1 MHSLSLE
8 DAPRVQRFLGFYLE
22 VVKEQSKKQLTTS
35 KSNFYKVAKD
45 HFRGVAR
52 IWNFFN
58 EQQVN
63 MIFDKTTQQLTLLN
77 FNQFLFSIASK
88 LDKLLMLLVHCGFS
102 LTNLLSEPE
111 NNVYVESMT
120 HMISK
125 LELYVKCV
133 EQISKAPDSAA
144 KEKFYPILVNQ
155 VKTFIKHLAEIQTS
169 ESLLMYNTLD
179 KYV

>member
-1 MHSLSLE
+1 
-8 DAPRVQRFLGFYLE
+8 
-22 VVKEQSKKQLTTS
+22 
-35 KSNFYKVAKD
+35 
-45 HFRGVAR
+45 
-52 IWNFFN
+52 
-58 EQQVN
+58 
-63 MIFDKTTQQLTLLN
+63 
-77 FNQFLFSIASK
+77 
-88 LDKLLMLLVHCGFS
+88 MLLVHCGFS